1 MIRQIKIKVMAYW
14 EEWIAKRISKTNP
27 QILGSQNIYIMPS
40 GFGWAYG
47 VVVLS
52 LFSGAINYQVSTVFL
67 MSFILALVGF
77 ISAWEAHANFKGLSI
92 KLVSVEDTYEG
103 TPAQVSLLIQS
114 NNRMRFGLD
123 FRLNNQSVTRLEKI
137 PPQDLRFIL
146 PLATT
151 RRGCYTL
158 PKITISSFFPF
169 GLFQVW
175 GYANFDSNYYVYPQ
189 PVNPGFW
196 PIPLYHQNKRKT
208 DSHGDN
214 EYYDLK
220 QVDNPWIQPN
230 LIAWKIAAKGQGWY
244 LKTMDRAEEMYW
256 LFRLNDLP
264 IETLEEKLK
273 HLSYWLVTAES
284 QGQFYKLELGND
296 PDKFSHG
303 EEHLRYCLRQLAVY

>member
-1 MIRQIKIKVMAYW
+1 MIRQIKTKVMTYW

-27 QILGSQNIYIMPS
+27 QILDSQNIYIMPS
-40 GFGWAYG
+40 GFGWAYS

-67 MSFILALVGF
+67 MSFILAIVGF
-77 ISAWEAHANFKGLSI
+77 ISAWEAHANLKGLSI

-114 NNRMRFGLD
+114 NNRIHFGLD
-123 FRLNNQSVTRLEKI
+123 FHLNNQSVTRLEKI
-137 PPQDLRFIL
+137 PPQGLRFIL

-196 PIPLYHQNKRKT
+196 PTPFYHQNKKKT
-208 DSHGDN
+208 DSQGDN

-220 QVDNPWIQPN
+220 QVENPWIQPN

-273 HLSYWLVTAES
+273 HMSYWLVTAES

-296 PDKFSHG
+296 PDQFSHG